1 MEKMRIELT
10 AAGHD
15 VGFLVINKI
24 DAEDTQQ
31 KLLNQ
36 GSFPMVQDI
45 AGVNVW
51 QLMSGSK
58 DDFYLFGKDGR
69 LAKFLPVSGDLVG
82 TSAGQVWVNWFVFV
96 ITDSR
101 FQDTRCPGIKDLRSC
116 HIRSV

>member
-69 LAKFLPVSGDLVG
+69 LAKFLPVSGDNGSVDLSSDEG
-82 TSAGQVWVNWFVFV
+82 YNNLK
-96 ITDSR
+96 DSILTILA
-101 FQDTRCPGIKDLRSC
+101 D
-116 HIRSV
+116 